1 MIVRRTIDKDELKEL
16 PKVVFPGSFDPITNG
31 HKSIILKIL
40 DIFKS
45 VDVVVL
51 NNINKNHLFSIEER
65 KDIILNI
72 FKNYENVR
80 VNTYNG
86 LLANYVKENDVNL
99 LVRGVRNSL
108 DFESEKINAK
118 VNKELCGVETL
129 LLFSESSDEYISSSV
144 VKDVFLNGGNVDL
157 YVDKI
162 VLDMLYRKFRRN
174 G

>member
-1 MIVRRTIDKDELKEL
+1 M
-16 PKVVFPGSFDPITNG
+16 KVVFPGSFDPITNG

-129 LLFSESSDEYISSSV
+129 LLFSESSDECISSSV

-162 VLDMLYRKFRRN
+162 VLDILYRKFRRN

>member
-1 MIVRRTIDKDELKEL
+1 M
-16 PKVVFPGSFDPITNG
+16 KVVFPGSFDPITKG

-129 LLFSESSDEYISSSV
+129 LLFSESSDECISSSV

>member
-1 MIVRRTIDKDELKEL
+1 M
-16 PKVVFPGSFDPITNG
+16 KVVFPGSFDPITNG

-129 LLFSESSDEYISSSV
+129 LLFSESSDECISSSV

>member
-1 MIVRRTIDKDELKEL
+1 M
-16 PKVVFPGSFDPITNG
+16 KVVFPGSFDPITNG

-86 LLANYVKENDVNL
+86 LLANYVKENDVNI

>member
-1 MIVRRTIDKDELKEL
+1 M
-16 PKVVFPGSFDPITNG
+16 KVVFPGSFDPITNG

-65 KDIILNI
+65 KNIILNI

-129 LLFSESSDEYISSSV
+129 LLFSESSDECISSSV

>member
-1 MIVRRTIDKDELKEL
+1 M
-16 PKVVFPGSFDPITNG
+16 KVVFSGSFDPITNG

>member
-1 MIVRRTIDKDELKEL
+1 M
-16 PKVVFPGSFDPITNG
+16 KVVFPGSFDPITNG

-108 DFESEKINAK
+108 DFESEKISAK

>member
-1 MIVRRTIDKDELKEL
+1 M
-16 PKVVFPGSFDPITNG
+16 KVVFPGSFDPITNG

-129 LLFSESSDEYISSSV
+129 LLFSDSSDECISSSV

>member
-1 MIVRRTIDKDELKEL
+1 M
-16 PKVVFPGSFDPITNG
+16 KVVFPGSFDPITKG

-129 LLFSESSDEYISSSV
+129 FLFSESSDECISSSV

>member
-1 MIVRRTIDKDELKEL
+1 M
-16 PKVVFPGSFDPITNG
+16 KVVFPGSFDPITKG

-118 VNKELCGVETL
+118 VDKELCGVETL
-129 LLFSESSDEYISSSV
+129 LLFSESSDECISSSV

>member
-1 MIVRRTIDKDELKEL
+1 M
-16 PKVVFPGSFDPITNG
+16 KVVFPGSFDPITKG

-129 LLFSESSDEYISSSV
+129 LLFSESSDECISYSV

>member
-1 MIVRRTIDKDELKEL
+1 M
-16 PKVVFPGSFDPITNG
+16 KVVFPGSFDPITKG

-129 LLFSESSDEYISSSV
+129 LLFSESSDECISSSV
-144 VKDVFLNGGNVDL
+144 VKDVFLNDGNVDL

>member
-1 MIVRRTIDKDELKEL
+1 M
-16 PKVVFPGSFDPITNG
+16 KVVFPGSFDPITKG

-80 VNTYNG
+80 VNTYNA

-129 LLFSESSDEYISSSV
+129 LLFSESSDECISSSV

>member
-1 MIVRRTIDKDELKEL
+1 M
-16 PKVVFPGSFDPITNG
+16 KVVFPGSFDPITNG

>member
-1 MIVRRTIDKDELKEL
+1 M
-16 PKVVFPGSFDPITNG
+16 KVVFPGSFDPITKG

>member
-1 MIVRRTIDKDELKEL
+1 M
-16 PKVVFPGSFDPITNG
+16 KVVFPGSFDPITKG

-86 LLANYVKENDVNL
+86 LLANYIKENDVNL

-129 LLFSESSDEYISSSV
+129 LLFSESSDECISSSV

>member
-1 MIVRRTIDKDELKEL
+1 M
-16 PKVVFPGSFDPITNG
+16 KVVFPGSFDPITIG

-129 LLFSESSDEYISSSV
+129 LLFSESSDECISSSV

>member
-1 MIVRRTIDKDELKEL
+1 M
-16 PKVVFPGSFDPITNG
+16 KVVFSGSFDPITNG

-129 LLFSESSDEYISSSV
+129 LLFSESSDECISSSV